1 MTMAV
6 TVADFVRRKI
16 SDRAI
21 TRACQYAQV
30 SLTRTY
36 NRMGTPYFDRRLIRI
51 VAGVAAE
58 ATFLE
63 WLQEMQIPYSLKG
76 RTPWYAADRSDIVIA
91 GYRCDVKTLDAHQP
105 FTNLAELLDWCALV
119 PVDQIRHADIYVFGY
134 VSARVNYGAAEMQP
148 LPNTA
153 SSYRW
158 LTHVPWQW
166 EWYKR
171 DERKDP
177 PLGHLSCHITNPA
190 DAGAVI
196 ELGGTKI
203 HRRNKR
209 IAFSERITLSTS
221 SQSSQHQF
229 YELLY
234 VRWLAE
240 RLPAGAIVIEAGTSK
255 LCETIPS
262 VIGFIPSKESRQR
275 KQSKQ
280 CEQSRRPPLL
290 NGWYDI
296 WLYDAEVVFVGWAS
310 QEMVREWPILK
321 HKQPC
326 PPVSATQTRNYHGFV
341 RQLEPLNAL
350 ARLHRP

>member
-1 MTMAV
+1 MAMAV

-51 VAGVAAE
+51 VVGVAAE

-119 PVDQIRHADIYVFGY
+119 PVDQIGHADIYVFGY
-134 VSARVNYGAAEMQP
+134 VSARINYAAAEAQP
-148 LPNTA
+148 LLPPNTA

-166 EWYKR
+166 EWHR
-171 DERKDP
+171 RNPRQDP
-177 PLGHLSCHITNPA
+177 PLGHLSCHITDPA

-196 ELGGTKI
+196 ELGGTEI
-203 HRRNKR
+203 RRQGKR
-209 IAFSERITLSTS
+209 IAFGERITLSTS
-221 SQSSQHQF
+221 SQSSQRQF

-240 RLPAGAIVIEAGTSK
+240 QLPAGDIVIEAGTSG
-255 LCETIPS
+255 LREAIPPK
-262 VIGFIPSKESRQR
+262 IGFTPGKPSRQ
-275 KQSKQ
+275 
-280 CEQSRRPPLL
+280 PPLR

-321 HKQPC
+321 HKQSC

>member
-1 MTMAV
+1 MAMAV

-36 NRMGTPYFDRRLIRI
+36 NRMGSPYFDRRLLKI
-51 VAGVAAE
+51 VVGVAAE

-63 WLQEMQIPYSLKG
+63 WLQEMQISYDLKG

-91 GYRCDVKTLDAHQP
+91 GYRCDLKTLDAHRP

-119 PVDQIRHADIYVFGY
+119 PVDQIGHADIYVFGY
-134 VSARVNYGAAEMQP
+134 VSARTNYAAAGMQP

-158 LTHVPWQW
+158 LTHVPWQSKW
-166 EWYKR
+166 HKR
-171 DERKDP
+171 NVRQDP
-177 PLGHLSCHITNPA
+177 PLGHLSCHSTDPA

-196 ELGGTKI
+196 ELGGTEI
-203 HRRNKR
+203 GRQGKR
-209 IAFSERITLSTS
+209 IAFRERITLSTS
-221 SQSSQHQF
+221 PQSSQHQF

-240 RLPAGAIVIEAGTSK
+240 QLPAGDIVIEAGTSG
-255 LCETIPS
+255 LREAIPPE
-262 VIGFIPSKESRQR
+262 IGFTPGKPSRQ
-275 KQSKQ
+275 
-280 CEQSRRPPLL
+280 PPLL

-310 QEMVREWPILK
+310 QGMVRKWPILK

-350 ARLHRP
+350 AQLHRR